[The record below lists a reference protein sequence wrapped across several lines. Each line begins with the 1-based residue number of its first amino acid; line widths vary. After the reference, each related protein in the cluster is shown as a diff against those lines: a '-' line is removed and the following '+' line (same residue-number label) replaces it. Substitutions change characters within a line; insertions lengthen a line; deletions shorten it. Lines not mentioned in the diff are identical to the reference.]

1 MKRTLA
7 VTLLLLSLFTSHLSP
22 LCAAYTPQSVPNP
35 RMWSAS
41 AFVANPDAIL
51 SSAEVD
57 AIQQVAQQLNQAT
70 GVEMVTVVL
79 DDIGYADVFDFSLE
93 LFNSWGIGDRDKK
106 NGVLILF
113 ALQSRDIRI
122 TTGGGLEGLLPD
134 ATCSRILYNEMIPL
148 LSDGRYAEGLLV
160 GNKAIARE
168 LTDQKALA
176 ELLLG
181 YRPKPVS
188 ANPWAAMS
196 ICSLLIAL
204 VACIRYWVAP
214 RCPRCRK
221 KGIRVRKEL
230 LVAATYT
237 QKGQGVY
244 HKSCPYCGHHWDKK
258 YVIPKLQRTVTY
270 TASSSGGYRGG
281 GGFHGGG
288 SFGGG
293 SSFGGG
299 AGGKF

>member
-1 MKRTLA
+1 MLRLRHLA
-7 VTLLLLSLFTSHLSP
+7 CLLAMVACYATIQ
-22 LCAAYTPQSVPNP
+22 AEAYTPATVPHP
-35 RMWSAS
+35 RSMDAE
-41 AFVANPDAIL
+41 AFVSNPDAIL

-79 DDIGYADVFDFSLE
+79 DDIGYADVFAFSLE

-148 LSDGRYAEGLLV
+148 LSDGRYAEGLLA

-168 LTDQKALA
+168 LTDQKALE

-181 YRPKPVS
+181 YKRKPVTEH
-188 ANPWAAMS
+188 PWLALS
-196 ICSLLIAL
+196 IFLWILALTTLIH
-204 VACIRYWVAP
+204 YWRAP
-214 RCPRCRK
+214 RCPQCKRK
-221 KGIRVRKEL
+221 GLKIRSEL
-230 LVAATYT
+230 VAAATYT
-237 QKGQGVY
+237 QEGMGIR
-244 HKSCPYCGHHWDKK
+244 HFTCPCCGHTWKEP
-258 YVIPKLQRTVTY
+258 YTTPKVPKPVVY
-270 TASSSGGYRGG
+270 SSGSGRGFGG
-281 GGFHGGG
+281 GGYHGGG